1 VDASGGAAGEG
12 ELAVRVS
19 DWTAV
24 LTGARLDAALR
35 AADHVGRAIA
45 DRARVRHAAMQAAE
59 QTAYPLS
66 VRWLEHD
73 VAQGSAGLALA
84 CAYFDRC
91 FPGAGWDLVAHDHL
105 ASAARS
111 VEGAHVPPSLF
122 SGLAGLAFVTA
133 QLSRDGERYARL
145 TATIGVELA
154 AQTHKLA
161 QIVQQR
167 RDGLAVREFD
177 TISGLAGIA
186 AHLLTRSDAAADAAA
201 QHALEA
207 LVGLVCEPGPESRTP
222 RWFTPPELFPH
233 EEEAR
238 RYPSG
243 SLNCGLAHG
252 LPGPLAALAL
262 ALSQG
267 AEVVG
272 LRDAVEQASQWLV
285 SHRCDDRWGVN
296 WPTMVTLPEAGPGA
310 DAPSRAAWC
319 YGAPGLARALWLAG
333 TALGED
339 GLCALAV
346 EAMERVYDRPVAARQ
361 IESPTFCHGVAGLL
375 QVTLRFHHDTG
386 LAVFADAAAD
396 LVDELL
402 DAFEPD
408 GSLLGFRNV
417 EPSGGRIDQ
426 PGLLDGAPGV
436 ALALLA
442 ASMPVEPTW
451 DRLFLLA

>member
-1 VDASGGAAGEG
+1 VN
-12 ELAVRVS
+12 

-24 LTGARLDAALR
+24 LSGARRDAALR
-35 AADHVGRAIA
+35 AAGHVGGAIA
-45 DRARVRHAAMQAAE
+45 DRARVQRAVAAAAE
-59 QTAYPLS
+59 QTEFPRS
-66 VRWLEHD
+66 VRWHDHD

-91 FPGAGWDLVAHDHL
+91 FPDAGWDVVGHDYL

-111 VEGAHVPPSLF
+111 VEGAQVPPGLF

-133 QLSRDGERYARL
+133 QLSRSGERYGRL
-145 TATIGVELA
+145 TATIGSELA
-154 AQTHKLA
+154 GQTHRLAQT
-161 QIVQQR
+161 VQQR
-167 RDGLAVREFD
+167 RDGLPVREFD

-186 AHLLTRSDAAADAAA
+186 AHLLTRWADAAAHAAA

-207 LVGLVCEPGPESRTP
+207 LVGLIREPGPGPGTP

-238 RYPSG
+238 RYPYG

-252 LPGPLAALAL
+252 IPGPLAVLAL
-262 ALSQG
+262 AQSQG
-267 AEVVG
+267 AGVDG
-272 LRDAVEQASQWLV
+272 LEKAVAQAARWLV
-285 SHRCDDRWGVN
+285 THRCDDDWGVN
-296 WPTMVTLPEAGPGA
+296 WPTMVTLPDARPGV

-333 TALGED
+333 AALGDD
-339 GLCALAV
+339 GLSALAV

-375 QVTLRFHHDTG
+375 QVTLRFRHDTG
-386 LAVFADAAAD
+386 LALFADAAAE

-408 GSLLGFRNV
+408 GSLLGFRCI
-417 EPSGGRIDQ
+417 EPGGTRIDQ

-436 ALALLA
+436 ALVLLA
-442 ASMPVEPTW
+442 AAMPVEPTW